1 MLKDFLVEDLSSC
14 SSNGFKSFPRR
25 QCCTTVRFL
34 LETDLNKNPA
44 EVAPN
49 NDVNTKRVL
58 LRRNR
63 SRAASTTISALQR
76 ASEVVIKVVKH
87 FPFPSVK
94 SPSPSPSTSNKP
106 RRGLLPRSITR
117 KLWRKSFRR
126 KTAEK
131 IEDGDDA
138 IRRWRSFRDFLE
150 ESGHKPP
157 DQNTI
162 TPVVTSRLSTST
174 SSNSWAESE
183 FPNSDSSSGSTSG
196 NSESTAGNDVV
207 VGVETDA
214 PEEVNQ
220 KVDITVGEDSVQVSS
235 TTTTTNCCSFQNAKV
250 RRKKENSS
258 KFFYSV
264 LRVRIKKCHL
274 CLLVLNPSNLFY
286 LFSQP
291 NTRPL
296 INYEL

>member
-1 MLKDFLVEDLSSC
+1 MGSVSVSDRRLRKSIATERRPSLMLKDFLVEDLSSC

-34 LETDLNKNPA
+34 LEIDLNKNPA

-49 NDVNTKRVL
+49 NDVNTKQVL

-94 SPSPSPSTSNKP
+94 SPSPSPSRSNKP
-106 RRGLLPRSITR
+106 RRGLLPRSISR
-117 KLWRKSFRR
+117 KLWRKSFWR

-138 IRRWRSFRDFLE
+138 IRRWRSFRDFLR
-150 ESGHKPP
+150 ESDHKPS

-183 FPNSDSSSGSTSG
+183 FTNSNSSSGSTSG
-196 NSESTAGNDVV
+196 NSESTTGNDVV
-207 VGVETDA
+207 VDVEKDA
-214 PEEVNQ
+214 PEKVNQ

-235 TTTTTNCCSFQNAKV
+235 TTTTTNCSCFQNAKV
-250 RRKKENSS
+250 KRKK
-258 KFFYSV
+258 KKKVFYSV
-264 LRVRIKKCHL
+264 LRVRIKNVICV
-274 CLLVLNPSNLFY
+274 CCC
-286 LFSQP
+286 
-291 NTRPL
+291 
-296 INYEL
+296 